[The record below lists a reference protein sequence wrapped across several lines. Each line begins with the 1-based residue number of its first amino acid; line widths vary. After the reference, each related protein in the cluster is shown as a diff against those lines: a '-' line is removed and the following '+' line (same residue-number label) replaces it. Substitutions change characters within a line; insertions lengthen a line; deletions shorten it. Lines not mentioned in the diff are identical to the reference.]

1 MSVFFLG
8 FPLCS
13 VLFCISS
20 VAMPASEPPLLVG
33 IPPLTHQGLISGGS
47 YYLAHENVRVL
58 KSYHVAFFILYQ
70 K

>member
-1 MSVFFLG
+1 
-8 FPLCS
+8 
-13 VLFCISS
+13 
-20 VAMPASEPPLLVG
+20 MPASEPPLLVG